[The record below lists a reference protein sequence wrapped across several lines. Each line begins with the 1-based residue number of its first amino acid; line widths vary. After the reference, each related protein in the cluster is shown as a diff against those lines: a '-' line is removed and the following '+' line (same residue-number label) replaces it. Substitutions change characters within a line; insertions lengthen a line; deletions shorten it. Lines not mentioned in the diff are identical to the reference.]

1 MIPAQLKGAVTFPC
15 NGKIPAVEGWQTL
28 EESVPHTGNYGVQ
41 CGQRSGVF
49 VVDADSEGA
58 IRWLEGRGMP
68 ETFTI
73 QSARGLHWYFLH
85 PGFKVRNSVKEIAPG
100 VDVRGDG
107 GQVIGPGSIHPSG
120 ARYRVLVDAP
130 IAEAP
135 PWLLEWPGLK
145 SSPREHVDRTGEDV
159 PEHVTGETR
168 EQRKAGF
175 AARLANEPP
184 CISGD
189 GGQRQIW
196 HVIHRGIIYEA
207 LPREDVRQVFDVY
220 NERCEPPWSDAEIEH
235 TIESAVSRAVVG
247 GSVFD
252 PDVYDTRGRWE
263 ALIQRWASIAGA
275 NDTKPD
281 TLSRLASRQGTSD
294 PAEDRRCI
302 IITNELH
309 QNVAETCLALG
320 DAENLYQRGGRLV
333 RVVYQAVK
341 ESDRKTGA
349 GAPTIQELRPQTLKA
364 VLTSVVHWIRKKNTK
379 EGWKDVSAMPTD
391 DIVADVLHRGQWP
404 EVRVLAAI
412 SETPLLRPDGSIVQV
427 PGYDPETNYIYKP
440 SETFPEV
447 PESPTRED
455 ASRALAELRE
465 VFADF
470 PYVDDAA
477 AYVPVAAVLSIMA
490 RPAIGAVPLFVF
502 DAAVRGSGKS
512 LQTDAI
518 SMIAT
523 GRLVAKANWTHEDE
537 IKKTLETFASEG
549 AALFSWDNVPAGV
562 AFGNSHLDA
571 SLTNEGSMKFRILG
585 RTESKTAAWSA
596 VQMAT
601 GNNFS
606 FRGDTRRRSIISRLE
621 PTVENPETREGW
633 KHPNLRA
640 WVKEERARLVVAAL
654 TLLRA
659 YFVAGCPEPVKTIGS
674 FESWSRLVPSAIR
687 WAGGADVTAAR
698 DTETDEPEK
707 DMLRE
712 LHAAWPAG
720 GKFTAKEL
728 FAKSREGL
736 VLDASAGDRRF
747 RDALREVFDGAD
759 TPVAGAGKLR
769 AHAGRIIAGR
779 KLDHKEKDRKDT
791 TLWQVIRT

>member
-1 MIPAQLKGAVTFPC
+1 MDL
-15 NGKIPAVEGWQTL
+15 
-28 EESVPHTGNYGVQ
+28 
-41 CGQRSGVF
+41 
-49 VVDADSEGA
+49 DSEDA
-58 IRWLEGRGMP
+58 IRWAE
-68 ETFTI
+68 
-73 QSARGLHWYFLH
+73 SKGLPRTYTVKTAKGVHIYLRA
-85 PGFKVRNSVKEIAPG
+85 PGFRVKNSRGSLRPGADIRGEGGYVVGPASPHVSGVTYEIL
-100 VDVRGDG
+100 D
-107 GQVIGPGSIHPSG
+107 
-120 ARYRVLVDAP
+120 DAP
-130 IAEAP
+130 IADAP
-135 PWLLEWPGLK
+135 AWLLEWPGLK
-145 SSPREHVDRTGEDV
+145 SATCARVDRNGQDV
-159 PEHVTGETR
+159 PEHVTDETR
-168 EQRKAGF
+168 VQRKAGF
-175 AARLANEPP
+175 AAWVANEPP
-184 CISGD
+184 CISGE
-189 GGQRQIW
+189 GGQRRIW
-196 HVIHRGIIYEA
+196 HVIHRGIIHEA
-207 LPREDVRQVFDVY
+207 LPREDVREVFDVY
-220 NERCEPPWSDAEIEH
+220 NETCEPPWSDAEIEH
-235 TIESAVSRAVVG
+235 TIDSAVSRAVVG
-247 GSVFD
+247 SSVFH
-252 PDVYDTRGRWE
+252 PDVYDTRGRW
-263 ALIQRWASIAGA
+263 AAKLVQWGA
-275 NDTKPD
+275 NDTE
-281 TLSRLASRQGTSD
+281 
-294 PAEDRRCI
+294 PAPRRSI
-302 IITNELH
+302 TITNELH
-309 QNVAETCLALG
+309 ENVADACLALG

-341 ESDRKTGA
+341 ESDRRTGG

-364 VLTSVVHWIRKKNTK
+364 VLTSVVEWKRRRCTK
-379 EGWKDVSAMPTD
+379 DKETGETTWQDVSAMPTD
-391 DIVADVLHRGQWP
+391 DIVADVLHRGEWP

-427 PGYDPETNYIYKP
+427 PGYDPETSYIYKP
-440 SETFPEV
+440 SEPFPEV
-447 PESPTRED
+447 PESPTCED
-455 ASRALAELRE
+455 ASAALAELRE

-470 PYVDDAA
+470 PYVDDTA

-512 LQTDAI
+512 LQTDAV
-518 SMIAT
+518 SLIAT

-571 SLTNEGSMKFRILG
+571 SVTNEGTMKFRILG

-640 WVKEERARLVVAAL
+640 WIKEERARLVVAAL

-659 YFVAGCPEPVKTIGS
+659 YFVAGCPDPVKTIGS

-698 DTETDEPEK
+698 DTETEEPEK

-712 LHAAWPAG
+712 LHAAWPPG

-728 FAKSREGL
+728 FAKSRDGS
-736 VLDASAGDRRF
+736 LDMSAGDRRF
-747 RDALREVFDGAD
+747 RDALREVFGDSG
-759 TPVAGAGKLR
+759 TPSAAAYKLR
-769 AHAGRIIAGR
+769 AHAGRIIGAR
-779 KLDHKEKDRKDT
+779 KLDYKEKDRT
-791 TLWQVIRT
+791 GTALWQVIRV